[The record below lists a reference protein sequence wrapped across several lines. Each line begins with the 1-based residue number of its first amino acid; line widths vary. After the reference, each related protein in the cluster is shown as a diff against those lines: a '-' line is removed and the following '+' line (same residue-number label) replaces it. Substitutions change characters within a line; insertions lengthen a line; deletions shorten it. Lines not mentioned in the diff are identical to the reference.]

1 MQRLYTHG
9 REIVIDTV
17 KVSLTLFRIMIPAL
31 IVVKLLESV
40 GFIEMLATWISP
52 LMQLMGLPDAAG
64 LIWATTMLA
73 NIYTGMVV
81 FFTLPGDIGWT
92 QGQVTILGT
101 LMLLAHSL
109 PVELRI
115 AQRAGCRLLTQL
127 VLRIGGA
134 IVLAMLLNQI
144 YRYGGWLEQPVTR
157 IWQPDVVD
165 NSLSTWALTQLESCF
180 WITVTIMVLLTLLKI
195 LRAIGIEQAISYL
208 LQPVLKVLG
217 ISPKATTIT
226 IIGITLGLSYGGG
239 LLIREAASG
248 EVDAADIFAAVSLLG
263 LCHSLIEDT
272 LLIMLMGADL
282 SGILWARLFFAVVV
296 VAILARYQQK
306 RSKGFSQRFLVNPP
320 KAGF

>member
-1 MQRLYTHG
+1 MQRLYIHG

-31 IVVKLLESV
+31 IVVKLLESI
-40 GFIEMLATWISP
+40 GFIEILATWISP

-92 QGQVTILGT
+92 QAQVTILGT

-127 VLRIGGA
+127 ILRIGGA
-134 IVLAMLLNQI
+134 IVLAILLNQI
-144 YRYGGWLEQPVTR
+144 YRSNGWLEQPVTR
-157 IWQPDVVD
+157 IWQPDVID
-165 NSLSTWALTQLESCF
+165 SSLSTWALTQLESCF

-239 LLIREAASG
+239 LLIREAESG
-248 EVDAADIFAAVSLLG
+248 KVDAADIFAAVSLLG

-296 VAILARYQQK
+296 VAALARYQKK
-306 RSKGFSQRFLVNPP
+306 RSAGFSQRFLVNPP
-320 KAGF
+320 KTGL